1 MAEKYKE
8 TAVVVSQEQI
18 ADGIYSMWL
27 QTEQIAR
34 GGKAGTI
41 YFRILPQCRKAAS
54 TSDQPVRDRPGAG
67 KSENRLSSDRKKY
80 RYRGIQHL

>member
-18 ADGIYSMWL
+18 ADGIYR
-27 QTEQIAR
+27 ADR
-34 GGKAGTI
+34 ACGKAGTI